1 MFLFCS
7 HSDIQELTLIL
18 LLLLLQRLSD
28 TEQPWFV
35 TQDYGVDMYNRIGKE
50 ALMKFEGI
58 DSGIGWFTMTGKVKS
73 ILGDI
78 VRKPRSGWSREHV
91 SKAIDGLTACLVNL
105 ICNDEW
111 SNDARGKILFANP
124 DCRKETVTILRKMD
138 SCAFSVISAANELSD
153 TAQEEA
159 PTQEADTIGIDRQ
172 LAQLK
177 RLMTKYEDGYSGF
190 SEDGYDYR
198 GVPYRGYMAFS
209 KALPL
214 ID

>member
-1 MFLFCS
+1 
-7 HSDIQELTLIL
+7 
-18 LLLLLQRLSD
+18 
-28 TEQPWFV
+28 
-35 TQDYGVDMYNRIGKE
+35 
-50 ALMKFEGI
+50 MKFEGI

-73 ILGDI
+73 ILDDI

-111 SNDARGKILFANP
+111 SNDALARSCLQIQIAGK
-124 DCRKETVTILRKMD
+124 KLRKMD
-138 SCAFSVISAANELSD
+138 NCAVSVISAANELSD
-153 TAQEEA
+153 TAPEEA

-177 RLMTKYEDGYSGF
+177 RLMTKYEDEYSGF
-190 SEDGYDYR
+190 SEDGYD
-198 GVPYRGYMAFS
+198 YRGYMAFS

>member
-1 MFLFCS
+1 MFLFA
-7 HSDIQELTLIL
+7 HSDIQELTLI

-111 SNDARGKILFANP
+111 SNDALARSCLQIQIAGKKRSPYCERWTTVLFLLSQLPMNSLILHQ
-124 DCRKETVTILRKMD
+124 KKLQLRKL
-138 SCAFSVISAANELSD
+138 I
-153 TAQEEA
+153 
-159 PTQEADTIGIDRQ
+159 P
-172 LAQLK
+172 LA
-177 RLMTKYEDGYSGF
+177 
-190 SEDGYDYR
+190 
-198 GVPYRGYMAFS
+198 
-209 KALPL
+209 L
-214 ID
+214 IDNWLS

>member
-1 MFLFCS
+1 M
-7 HSDIQELTLIL
+7 L
-18 LLLLLQRLSD
+18 LSLAQRLSD
-28 TEQPWFV
+28 TEQPWFI
-35 TQDYGVDMYNRIGKE
+35 TQDYGVDMYNRIGTE

-111 SNDARGKILFANP
+111 SNDARGKIMFANP

-138 SCAFSVISAANELSD
+138 NCAVSVISAANELSD
-153 TAQEEA
+153 TAPEEA
-159 PTQEADTIGIDRQ
+159 PTQKADTIGIDRQ

-190 SEDGYDYR
+190 SEDGYDYSGR
-198 GVPYRGYMAFS
+198 KYRGYMAFS

>member
-1 MFLFCS
+1 
-7 HSDIQELTLIL
+7 
-18 LLLLLQRLSD
+18 
-28 TEQPWFV
+28 
-35 TQDYGVDMYNRIGKE
+35 MYNRIGKD

-58 DSGIGWFTMTGKVKS
+58 DTGIGWFTMTAKVKS

-78 VRKPRSGWSREHV
+78 VRKPRSGWSLETV
-91 SKAIDGLTACLVNL
+91 SKALDGLTACLINL

-111 SNDARGKILFANP
+111 SNDARGKIMFANP

-138 SCAFSVISAANELSD
+138 NCAVSVISAANELP
-153 TAQEEA
+153 EA
-159 PTQEADTIGIDRQ
+159 PAQVGTDTIGIDRQ

-177 RLMTKYEDGYSGF
+177 RLMTKYEDEYSGF
-190 SEDGYDYR
+190 SEDGYD
-198 GVPYRGYMAFS
+198 YRGYMAFS